1 MKFKGYGIAENM
13 YNTLSQYYIDAVKQT
28 RLMSSHNY
36 DGLQLDKMEYLI
48 INDLPKFKDE
58 LQNIIDNFNNFEIH
72 IDTEIDGI
80 NKEISK
86 KENKI
91 RIYNK
96 EISALKT
103 RQQELQQE
111 LNIKHTAQKSKQIP
125 SISKP
130 KKSKTNI
137 F

>member
-28 RLMSSHNY
+28 RLMSSHDY
-36 DGLQLDKMEYLI
+36 DGLQLDKVEYLI

-58 LQNIIDNFNNFEIH
+58 LQNIIDNFNDFEIH
-72 IDTEIDGI
+72 IDAEIDGI

-91 RIYNK
+91 KIYNK

-103 RQQELQQE
+103 RRKELQQE
-111 LNIKHTAQKSKQIP
+111 LNTNDIETN
-125 SISKP
+125 KP
-130 KKSKTNI
+130 HRPGR
-137 F
+137 